1 VVCEEL
7 YQMALERVRQAGFAD
22 YFMGV
27 EQKARFIGHGVGLEI
42 NESPVIASRIATK
55 LEPGMVFALEPKI
68 VLPGVGPLGIENTW
82 VVTPDGVEKLTNA
95 PEEIVL
101 L

>member
-1 VVCEEL
+1 
-7 YQMALERVRQAGFAD
+7 
-22 YFMGV
+22 
-27 EQKARFIGHGVGLEI
+27 
-42 NESPVIASRIATK
+42 
-55 LEPGMVFALEPKI
+55 MVFALEPKI